1 MTSKGAVLLRYRR
14 PLTLSLVAILI
25 ICGLAGFLYYLRYRS
40 THVST
45 DDAFVTGRIHSVASK
60 VPGTVT
66 RIAVIDNQ
74 FVKQGETLVEI
85 DERDYDVRVRET
97 ESAVLAEKAKEREI
111 SLRGDVAR
119 RQLEEAGYRL
129 ESARANFRLQ
139 EVQSRQAE
147 TDLKRAVRLRE
158 KKIIAEE
165 RYDRT
170 RTAYDTARA
179 QVDAARE
186 QVKQAEAS
194 LETQRSLIRQMES
207 ARQSQEATVK
217 QKEEA
222 LQADLLRKSYT
233 KIAAPADGYVTKRSV
248 EVGNQVQAG
257 QLLMAV
263 VGLDDV
269 WIVANYKETQ
279 LQRMK
284 PGQKAEIH
292 VDGYPGKTFIGRVDS
307 IMAGT
312 GAVFSLFPPENA
324 TGNYVKVVQRIPV
337 KIILDRDTDPG
348 HVLRVGM
355 SVVPTILIE
364 Q

>member
-1 MTSKGAVLLRYRR
+1 
-14 PLTLSLVAILI
+14 
-25 ICGLAGFLYYLRYRS
+25 
-40 THVST
+40 
-45 DDAFVTGRIHSVASK
+45 
-60 VPGTVT
+60 
-66 RIAVIDNQ
+66 
-74 FVKQGETLVEI
+74 
-85 DERDYDVRVRET
+85 
-97 ESAVLAEKAKEREI
+97 
-111 SLRGDVAR
+111 
-119 RQLEEAGYRL
+119 
-129 ESARANFRLQ
+129 
-139 EVQSRQAE
+139 
-147 TDLKRAVRLRE
+147 
-158 KKIIAEE
+158 
-165 RYDRT
+165 
-170 RTAYDTARA
+170 
-179 QVDAARE
+179 
-186 QVKQAEAS
+186 VKQAEAS

-233 KIAAPADGYVTKRSV
+233 KIAARRTDTSRNGPSR
-248 EVGNQVQAG
+248 VGNQVQAG

>member
-1 MTSKGAVLLRYRR
+1 MILKGDVFLRYRR
-14 PLTLSLVAILI
+14 PMALSLLALLIL
-25 ICGLAGFLYYLRYRS
+25 CGLAGFLYYLRYRS

-45 DDAFVTGRIHSVASK
+45 DDAFVTGRIHSIASK

-74 FVKQGETLVEI
+74 FVKQGEVLAEI

-97 ESAVLAEKAKEREI
+97 ESAVRAEKAKEREI

-129 ESARANFRLQ
+129 ESARANLRLQ
-139 EVQSRQAE
+139 EVQTRQTE
-147 TDLKRAVRLRE
+147 IDLKRAIQLRE

-170 RTAYDTARA
+170 RTAFDTARA
-179 QVDAARE
+179 QVEAARE
-186 QVKQAEAS
+186 QVKQAEAAV
-194 LETQRSLIRQMES
+194 ETQRSLIRQMES
-207 ARQSQEATVK
+207 ARQSQEATVR
-217 QKEEA
+217 QKEES

-233 KIAAPADGYVTKRSV
+233 KIVAPADGYVTKRSV
-248 EVGNQVQAG
+248 EVGNQIQAG
-257 QLLMAV
+257 QPLMAV
-263 VGLDDV
+263 VALDSV

-279 LQRMK
+279 LERMK
-284 PGQKAEIH
+284 PGQKAEVR
-292 VDGYPGKTFIGRVDS
+292 VDGYPGRTFTGRVDS

-337 KIILDRDTDPG
+337 KILLDRGTDPG
-348 HVLRVGM
+348 HMLRVGM
-355 SVVPTILIE
+355 SVVPTILVE
-364 Q
+364 